1 MGLFWSLS
9 ARLSR
14 PLRVL
19 NERLESEVCN
29 CKPCK
34 DSARERGKESAGKR
48 LRWSICG
55 SNQSILSSLN
65 SPGFAARLP
74 EQHGAQRR
82 KRRSSSSRGSCNGTT
97 GEHREPSEHPGGKFS
112 AFFFPLAF
120 LKQSASFFFFFFFFL
135 FISWPAQKA
144 KKHQGRTRR
153 GKVEESNLQVYSL
166 RLAVN
171 AKIERRWE
179 EKRQRGRRGSSASLF
194 F

>member
-1 MGLFWSLS
+1 MRDDKERGDVLRLSDFAALERGGLSTAELAGRVGEEKNIILGLFWSFS

-14 PLRVL
+14 PLRIL

-34 DSARERGKESAGKR
+34 DSARERGKESAGKS

-112 AFFFPLAF
+112 AFSFPLAF
-120 LKQSASFFFFFFFFL
+120 LKQSASFSCFVFVFFL
-135 FISWPAQKA
+135 
-144 KKHQGRTRR
+144 
-153 GKVEESNLQVYSL
+153 
-166 RLAVN
+166 
-171 AKIERRWE
+171 
-179 EKRQRGRRGSSASLF
+179 SLF
-194 F
+194 AVPKGKKTPRKNPPW

>member
-1 MGLFWSLS
+1 MRDDKERGDVLRLSDFAALERGGLSTAELAGRVGEEKNIILGLFWSLS

-14 PLRVL
+14 PLRIL

-34 DSARERGKESAGKR
+34 DSARERGKESAGKS

-82 KRRSSSSRGSCNGTT
+82 SSSSRGSCNGTT

-112 AFFFPLAF
+112 VFFFPLAF
-120 LKQSASFFFFFFFFL
+120 LKQSASFSCFVFVFFL
-135 FISWPAQKA
+135 
-144 KKHQGRTRR
+144 
-153 GKVEESNLQVYSL
+153 
-166 RLAVN
+166 
-171 AKIERRWE
+171 
-179 EKRQRGRRGSSASLF
+179 SLF
-194 F
+194 AVPKGKKTPRKNPPW

>member
-1 MGLFWSLS
+1 MRDDKERGDLLRLSDFAALERGGLSTVELAGRVGEEKIIILGLFWSLS

-82 KRRSSSSRGSCNGTT
+82 KRRSSSRGSCNGTT

-120 LKQSASFFFFFFFFL
+120 LKQSASFSCFVFVFFL
-135 FISWPAQKA
+135 
-144 KKHQGRTRR
+144 
-153 GKVEESNLQVYSL
+153 
-166 RLAVN
+166 
-171 AKIERRWE
+171 
-179 EKRQRGRRGSSASLF
+179 SLF
-194 F
+194 AVPKGKKTPRKNPPW

>member
-1 MGLFWSLS
+1 MRDDKERGDLLRLSDFAALERGGLSTVELAGRVGEEKIIILGLFWSLS

-135 FISWPAQKA
+135 
-144 KKHQGRTRR
+144 
-153 GKVEESNLQVYSL
+153 
-166 RLAVN
+166 
-171 AKIERRWE
+171 
-179 EKRQRGRRGSSASLF
+179 SLF
-194 F
+194 AVPKSKKTPRKNPPW